1 MAPRFEPLIR
11 GGVMHTPASVIRI
24 FRIKFISNHRQR
36 CVFARF
42 LEAWENNANGVEAKR
57 YFLSIL
63 WIEPLV
69 NCIYWPSSFFPR
81 RKNRVQKTIDK
92 RQIKLITVKLF
103 VLCLF
108 SFILVISTFP
118 INTSSFLPN
127 FSMDALSILYTFERE
142 RNISFLI
149 HD

>member
-24 FRIKFISNHRQR
+24 SRIKFISNLCQR

-63 WIEPLV
+63 WIGPLV
-69 NCIYWPSSFFPR
+69 NCTYWPSPFFPR

-92 RQIKLITVKLF
+92 RQIELITVKLF

-108 SFILVISTFP
+108 SFISTFR
-118 INTSSFLPN
+118 INTSSFLLN

>member
-24 FRIKFISNHRQR
+24 SRIKFISNHRQR

-57 YFLSIL
+57 YFLSFL
-63 WIEPLV
+63 WVGPLV
-69 NCIYWPSSFFPR
+69 NCTYWPSPFFPR

-103 VLCLF
+103 ALCLF

-118 INTSSFLPN
+118 INTSSFLLN
-127 FSMDALSILYTFERE
+127 FSMDALSILYL
-142 RNISFLI
+142 FL
-149 HD
+149 